1 MSASDKKDELDLER
15 GIVTEADV
23 ISKNYTNAELKEE
36 IKRLNEKHI
45 QLREALDNPLPAAF
59 IPSSTGGK
67 KAELVAQV
75 VILRFGLIRLNKNWQ
90 SERKQE
96 IQARLNERSTNQS
109 STMRN
114 DMAKELENSLYTL
127 NGATAKRESNENSIE
142 FEVKNY
148 FTAIENDDDEDS
160 HLGGV
165 NFDLGD
171 DGDADDDDD
180 DNDAV
185 LSPPAR
191 IRQSIGVHTYL
202 GGIFSPTP

>member
-1 MSASDKKDELDLER
+1 M
-15 GIVTEADV
+15 
-23 ISKNYTNAELKEE
+23 KEE
-36 IKRLNEKHI
+36 IRQLNEQNI
-45 QLREALDNPLPAAF
+45 QLREALDNSLPTF
-59 IPSSTGGK
+59 TPSSIGGT
-67 KAELVAQV
+67 KAELVAKV
-75 VILRFGLIRLNKNWQ
+75 VILRFGLIRLNENWQ

-148 FTAIENDDDEDS
+148 FTAVENDDDEDS

-165 NFDLGD
+165 NVDLGD
-171 DGDADDDDD
+171 DDDG
-180 DNDAV
+180 NDAIR
-185 LSPPAR
+185 SPPAR
-191 IRQSIGVHTYL
+191 IRQSIGVCTHL
-202 GGIFSPTP
+202 GGVFSPTP